1 MLSNLLRSAGDPNY
15 GKKPHWIVMKTGTN
29 GVGECV
35 TGDSLGNVIVGVTN
49 SAFGGPSFGITK
61 FNEDGDLQFS
71 KSYGATARQT
81 DPDGGGIAVDSNN
94 NIYLF
99 GKDRAGSNAD
109 ITGLLVKTNSSGVQ
123 QWTRELS
130 ADDELAPSGVAVDSN
145 DNVFVIGL
153 RKRYIATSSPDTSY
167 DAGFICKYN
176 SSGVL
181 QWQRFLLRN
190 VSLPT
195 YNVTTQ
201 INGIAIDSSDNVIVS
216 GLNHYGD
223 QGDSG
228 EALVAK
234 YNNDGT
240 LQWQKFLGD
249 YSTEDKSQSFSKV
262 GVDSND
268 NSILSGGTSDI
279 DNNNYLLAA
288 KFNSSGSLQW
298 QKRLTN
304 SANDA
309 AGGAGRG
316 AAVDSRGD
324 LVWSYQVSDG
334 GGSDTDILVLK
345 ISGADG
351 SIKWGRQV
359 ITADF
364 DYTLGTSL
372 DSTQNV
378 LIVGRTNEGSNPA
391 FFFKLQPDGDGIEEN
406 LAGGLWDYR
415 SYTETSATETLTVNN
430 GVLSSITGDLTSS
443 SVTLSEQTE
452 SITTTTYTL
461 TT

>member
-1 MLSNLLRSAGDPNY
+1 VLSNLLRSAGDPNY

-94 NIYLF
+94 NIYLL
-99 GKDRAGSNAD
+99 GYDRGSLNAD
-109 ITGLLVKTNSSGVQ
+109 NTLLLLKTNSSGVQ

-145 DNVFVIGL
+145 DNVFVIGA

-167 DAGFICKYN
+167 DAGLICKYN

-195 YNVTTQ
+195 YNVTTS
-201 INGIAIDSSDNVIVS
+201 INGIAIDSSDNVIVCGS
-216 GLNHYGD
+216 NTYGD

-234 YNNDGT
+234 YNNDGA

-249 YSTEDKSQSFSKV
+249 YSTDDKTQAFFSAS
-262 GVDSND
+262 VDSND
-268 NSILSGGTSDI
+268 NILLSGVRADTND
-279 DNNNYLLAA
+279 DNFLLLA
-288 KFNSSGSLQW
+288 KFNSSGTLQW
-298 QKRLTN
+298 QKKLTS
-304 SANDA
+304 SADDA
-309 AGGAGRG
+309 AGSRKSV
-316 AAVDSRGD
+316 VDSKDD
-324 LVWSYQVSDG
+324 LIVTYYTGFGAQSEV
-334 GGSDTDILVLK
+334 LVLK
-345 ISGADG
+345 INGADG
-351 SIKWGRQV
+351 STEWGRQLM
-359 ITADF
+359 TADY
-364 DYTLGTSL
+364 DYPLGIGL
-372 DSTQNV
+372 DNTQNI

-415 SYTETSATETLTVNN
+415 SYTETSATEVLTVNN

>member
-1 MLSNLLRSAGDPNY
+1 VLSRLLKASGDPNY

-35 TGDSLGNVIVGVTN
+35 TGDSLGNVIAGVTN

-81 DPDGGGIAVDSNN
+81 DPDDGGIAVDSSN
-94 NIYLF
+94 NIYLL
-99 GKDRAGSNAD
+99 GYDSGGLNAD
-109 ITGLLVKTNSSGVQ
+109 NTVLLLKTNSSGVQ

-130 ADDELAPSGVAVDSN
+130 ADDELEPSGVAVDSN
-145 DNVFVIGL
+145 DNVFITGL

-190 VSLPT
+190 VSSPA

-201 INGIAIDSSDNVIVS
+201 IRGIAIDSSDNVIVCGS
-216 GLNHYGD
+216 NTYGD

-234 YNNDGT
+234 YNNDGA

-249 YSTEDKSQSFSKV
+249 YSTDDKTQAFFSAS
-262 GVDSND
+262 VDSND
-268 NSILSGGTSDI
+268 NILLSGVRADTNN
-279 DNNNYLLAA
+279 DNFLLLA
-288 KFNSSGSLQW
+288 KFNSSGTLQW
-298 QKRLTN
+298 QKKLTS
-304 SANDA
+304 SADDA
-309 AGGAGRG
+309 VGARKSV
-316 AAVDSRGD
+316 VDSKDD
-324 LVWSYQVSDG
+324 LIVTYYTGFGAQSEV
-334 GGSDTDILVLK
+334 LVLK
-345 ISGADG
+345 INGADG
-351 SIKWGRQV
+351 STEWGRQLM
-359 ITADF
+359 TADY
-364 DYTLGTSL
+364 DYPLGIGL
-372 DSTQNV
+372 DNTQNI

-415 SYTETSATETLTVNN
+415 SYTETSATEVLTVNN

>member
-1 MLSNLLRSAGDPNY
+1 MLSRLLKASGDPNY
-15 GKKPHWIVMKTGTN
+15 GKKPHWIVMKTGT
-29 GVGECV
+29 GGIGECV

-49 SAFGGPSFGITK
+49 AAFGGPSFGITK

-71 KSYGATARQT
+71 KSYGATDRQT
-81 DPDGGGIAVDSNN
+81 DPDGGGIAVDSSN
-94 NIYLF
+94 NIYLL
-99 GKDRAGSNAD
+99 GYDRASLNAD
-109 ITGLLVKTNSSGVQ
+109 NTVLLLKTNSSGVQ

-130 ADDELAPSGVAVDSN
+130 ADDELAPSGIAIDSN
-145 DNVFVIGL
+145 DNIFITGV

-176 SSGVL
+176 PSGVL

-195 YNVTTQ
+195 YNVTTS
-201 INGIAIDSSDNVIVS
+201 INGIAIDSSDNVIVCGS
-216 GLNHYGD
+216 NHYGD

-249 YSTEDKSQSFSKV
+249 YSTEDKSQSFSRV
-262 GVDSND
+262 GIDSND
-268 NSILSGGTSDI
+268 NILLVGGRADI
-279 DNNNYLLAA
+279 NNDSFLLVA
-288 KFNSSGSLQW
+288 KFNSSGTLQW
-298 QKRLTN
+298 QKKLTD
-304 SANDA
+304 SANDVA
-309 AGGAGRG
+309 SLRGG
-316 AAVDSRGD
+316 AVDSKD
-324 LVWSYQVSDG
+324 DFVVSYHTSDG
-334 GGSDTDILVLK
+334 TETDVLVLK
-345 ISGADG
+345 INGTDG
-351 SIKWGRQV
+351 STEWGRQLM
-359 ITADF
+359 TADY
-364 DYTLGTSL
+364 DYPLGLGL
-372 DSTQNV
+372 DNTQNI
-378 LIVGRTNEGSNPA
+378 LIVGRTNQGSNPA
-391 FFFKLQPDGDGIEEN
+391 FFFKLQPDGDGIKEN